1 MGNTHSEGSLRA
13 RLNVGG
19 AVAAAGIVTVALVT
33 VPPGT
38 TAVETPISV
47 VPYVRAVQL
56 ATFTQPVLATPLG
69 AVLSEVSGGGTE
81 AAPAVA
87 AILESPA
94 GSAAATAQTAAPDF
108 LIARTVATWILQPL
122 ISLGQALPASL
133 FPFYTVLF
141 YVPVG
146 WAIVGV
152 ASLIDSAINTVL
164 GWLGVRSP
172 DGSFEAVDAR
182 ATSFATVT
190 DDHPL
195 EDSTETVNTVTIATD
210 EAPDP
215 DTDAGQ
221 TPTEETEP
229 ADVVADVTEAQEAPA
244 ETVAEVETET
254 ETELTETAE
263 LDDKADADEKADTTE
278 AAELS
283 DNVPEPEAEPDPVAA
298 VDDQSVGPSDENTAA
313 DADDNASD
321 DSSPDGGSADE

>member
-1 MGNTHSEGSLRA
+1 MGNTHSDGSLRA

-19 AVAAAGIVTVALVT
+19 AVAAASIVTVALVT
-33 VPPGT
+33 VPPGAT
-38 TAVETPISV
+38 VAETPISV
-47 VPYVRAVQL
+47 APYVRAVQL

-94 GSAAATAQTAAPDF
+94 GSAAASAQTAAPDF
-108 LIARTVATWILQPL
+108 LIARTVATWVLQPL

-133 FPFYTVLF
+133 FPFYAVFF

-195 EDSTETVNTVTIATD
+195 NDSPVNTVTIATD
-210 EAPDP
+210 DAPDP

-221 TPTEETEP
+221 TPTEATEP
-229 ADVVADVTEAQEAPA
+229 AGAEADVTEAEEAAA

-254 ETELTETAE
+254 EPTETTE
-263 LDDKADADEKADTTE
+263 LDDTADVDEKADTTE
-278 AAELS
+278 AAKLS
-283 DNVPEPEAEPDPVAA
+283 DNVPEPGAEPDPIVA
-298 VDDQSVGPSDENTAA
+298 VDDQSVGTSDENTAA
-313 DADDNASD
+313 DADDSENASD
-321 DSSPDGGSADE
+321 DSSPDDDSADE